1 MTAFSTIE
9 ATFIS
14 AVVFIFGLMIGSF
27 LNVVIYRL
35 PADESIVWPGS
46 HCPNCNRTLTAW
58 ENIPVLS
65 WLALGAKCKG
75 CKSPISWR
83 YPAIELATGALF
95 LFVYSVYGLSWQTAF
110 LLILVSLC
118 MVTFWIDIDHMVIL
132 DVITLPGV
140 ALGLLYSAV
149 VTGQFWYSLAA
160 VLYGVAVLL
169 FINSVT
175 MLFIQRDGIGGGDFT
190 LVAML
195 GAWLGLQ
202 QTLLALG
209 LAMFVG
215 AAMGLVV
222 LFGRWLKDR
231 RWQPFA
237 LAFAVG
243 AVAFVGFGSLLVVPG
258 GPELSF
264 PGALWGAHM
273 TGPLRAAVAAFAALL
288 GASAGWLYM
297 RTAQDEGYLEMPFG
311 PALVLGGLGS
321 LFWGAP
327 FLTWYA
333 ERMGAF

>member
-1 MTAFSTIE
+1 MTTIASIE
-9 ATFIS
+9 ALFFS
-14 AVVFIFGLMIGSF
+14 AAIFVFGLMIGSF

-46 HCPNCNRTLTAW
+46 HCPHCDRSLTAW

-65 WLALGAKCKG
+65 WLVLGAKCKG
-75 CKSPISWR
+75 CKAPISWR
-83 YPAIELATGALF
+83 YPAIELATGLLF
-95 LFVYSVYGLSWQTAF
+95 LFVYQTYGMSWQTGF
-110 LLILVSLC
+110 LLVLMSLC

-149 VTGQFWYSLAA
+149 VTGQFWYSLSAL
-160 VLYGVAVLL
+160 LYGVAVLL

-175 MLFIQRDGIGGGDFT
+175 QLVIGQDGIGGGDFT

-195 GAWLGLQ
+195 GAWLGLS

-215 AAMGLVV
+215 AAMGLVL
-222 LFGRWLKDR
+222 LFGRWLVQR
-231 RWQPFA
+231 HWQPFA
-237 LAFAVG
+237 LAGGIGLVT
-243 AVAFVGFGSLLVVPG
+243 FVGFGALMGMPG
-258 GPELSF
+258 NPVTF
-264 PGALWGAHM
+264 PGALWGAHL
-273 TGPLRAAVAAFAALL
+273 TGPMRGAVAVFAALL

-321 LFWGAP
+321 LFWGVP
-327 FLTWYA
+327 LLSWYA
-333 ERMGAF
+333 ERVGTF